1 MLCALHYL
9 SSNTHIAGGV
19 SIPLTSLLMSL
30 SSENICR
37 ARTAACRASY
47 WLMTYV
53 CWFFVL
59 SVGKLV
65 SQLLSK
71 NKETAAE
78 LLCCDS
84 FPFNHI
90 FWEFAKYRKG
100 ANLALPVG
108 NQWIK
113 RLQLQGAPWF
123 PDQGLCPQTP
133 VIGSRSA
140 LAMTFSP

>member
-78 LLCCDS
+78 RLCCDS
-84 FPFNHI
+84 FPFNLII
-90 FWEFAKYRKG
+90 FSYEQFAKYREG
-100 ANLALPVG
+100 ANFALPVV
-108 NQWIK
+108 NQWLLLLLLLL
-113 RLQLQGAPWF
+113 LQMSWIRVLPI
-123 PDQGLCPQTP
+123 T
-133 VIGSRSA
+133 
-140 LAMTFSP
+140 